1 MHYPWVSH
9 AAGGTPDAGAA
20 GVQPGSLTL
29 RWRIF
34 PISAGRGVSA
44 CQGLFRR
51 AANTAFAE
59 LRRHQGGEAADA
71 VFLDSG
77 SAFQGDTARSF
88 LAFSSSRA
96 AVRGAVDGTVHN
108 PVPVVE
114 DDASAAD
121 GPGFAAAYRVPGHA
135 TGAGATDGAA
145 GAEAGSVGAGDA
157 AFYDALREQL
167 RRIHVPEDFPV
178 QLTGGFALGWVG
190 AFGYELKN
198 LSPDVR
204 ASATRRGVRPDA
216 EHDADAERGAE
227 NSAEGGAEP
236 LRHHSHPDAA
246 LLFADRG
253 LVFSPHGGVVIALA
267 LEPTGTSGGPD
278 SAPGDEPLAS
288 PAPATSSAPDSSPA
302 PSPAEAWFRQL
313 EEGFGAG
320 LRNLFPAGAEDSN
333 APGTLPDIA
342 LDAAPIVADRASSEP
357 TEYRL
362 DHGHEQYLAN
372 VLACQEH
379 IAAGDSYE
387 LCLTTTAR
395 GPALGDPW
403 GAYQQLRDTSPVPY
417 GAYLQFP
424 GLGAAPA
431 TDPGTASPSAVA
443 VNPTSR
449 TAATQNGIPGLHV
462 LSASPERFLR
472 IRRAAVS
479 SPDAPASAETS
490 TTTATSATTATAPG
504 PLFVEAKPIKG
515 TRPRGT
521 GAEDERHRRELQN
534 SEKDRAE
541 NLMIV
546 DLLRNDLA
554 KICQPG
560 SVRVPELFA
569 VESYSHVHQLV
580 STITGEL
587 DAGAG
592 ADAVDCLAAC
602 FPGGSMT
609 GAPKVRSM
617 ELLEDLEGT
626 ARGLYSGAIGWLS
639 PTGEADLSIT
649 IRTLID
655 DGHESSFG
663 VGGAI
668 VADSDPEAEWQ
679 EILVKASAL
688 LEALDA
694 RIAGSA

>member
-9 AAGGTPDAGAA
+9 AAGTTPDAGAA

-44 CQGLFRR
+44 CQGAFRR
-51 AANTAFAE
+51 AANTAFAA
-59 LRRHQGGEAADA
+59 LRHQGGEAADA

-88 LAFSSSRA
+88 LAFSSARA
-96 AVRGAVDGTVHN
+96 AVRGAVDGTVHR
-108 PVPVVE
+108 PVPEVG
-114 DDASAAD
+114 DDASAAA
-121 GPGFAAAYRVPGHA
+121 GPGFAVAYRLPGHA
-135 TGAGATDGAA
+135 TGADVGDAAAGVGAA
-145 GAEAGSVGAGDA
+145 GADAGNA
-157 AFYDALREQL
+157 AALYGALRGQL
-167 RRIHVPEDFPV
+167 RRIHVPEDFPA
-178 QLTGGFALGWVG
+178 QLTGGFGLGWVG

-198 LSPDVR
+198 LSPDVL
-204 ASATRRGVRPDA
+204 ASATRRGAMLGAKHAAVPAQGAVA
-216 EHDADAERGAE
+216 ELGAG
-227 NSAEGGAEP
+227 NGGAAP
-236 LRHHSHPDAA
+236 LRHRSHPDAA

-253 LVFSPHGGVVIALA
+253 LVFSPHDGAVIALA
-267 LEPTGTSGGPD
+267 LDPTGASGEAALSDGPATD
-278 SAPGDEPLAS
+278 SAPDA
-288 PAPATSSAPDSSPA
+288 
-302 PSPAEAWFRQL
+302 SPAEAWFRQL
-313 EEGFGAG
+313 EERFGIG
-320 LRNLFPAGAEDSN
+320 LRELFPADAGDSN
-333 APGTLPDIA
+333 APDNAPSTTA
-342 LDAAPIVADRASSEP
+342 DAAPIVTNRAASAP
-357 TEYRL
+357 TDYRL

-395 GPALGDPW
+395 GPALADPW

-431 TDPGTASPSAVA
+431 TDPGTASPSPVA
-443 VNPTSR
+443 VNPRTR
-449 TAATQNGIPGLHV
+449 TAATQAGAPGLHV

-479 SPDAPASAETS
+479 SPGTPASAATS
-490 TTTATSATTATAPG
+490 TSTPTNAPTGTTPA

-521 GAEDERHRRELQN
+521 GTEDERWRRELQN

-554 KICQPG
+554 KICRPG

-587 DAGAG
+587 DGGTG

-655 DGHESSFG
+655 DGRESSFG

-688 LEALDA
+688 LEALEA
-694 RIAGSA
+694 RITESA

>member
-9 AAGGTPDAGAA
+9 AAGSAPDAGAA
-20 GVQPGSLTL
+20 GVQSGSLTL

-59 LRRHQGGEAADA
+59 LRHQGGEAADA

-88 LAFSSSRA
+88 LAFSCSRA
-96 AVRGAVDGTVHN
+96 TVRGAVDGTVHS
-108 PVPVVE
+108 PVPEVG
-114 DDASAAD
+114 DDARVAD

-135 TGAGATDGAA
+135 TGADAADG
-145 GAEAGSVGAGDA
+145 A

-167 RRIHVPEDFPV
+167 RRIHVPEDFPA

-204 ASATRRGVRPDA
+204 ASATRRGADPAA
-216 EHDADAERGAE
+216 ERGADAERGAE
-227 NSAEGGAEP
+227 SSAEGGAEP
-236 LRHHSHPDAA
+236 LRHYSHPDAA

-253 LVFSPHGGVVIALA
+253 LVFSPHDGAVIALA
-267 LEPTGTSGGPD
+267 LEPTEASGGPD
-278 SAPGDEPLAS
+278 STPGDEPLTS
-288 PAPATSSAPDSSPA
+288 PAPAPSSAPNASPA
-302 PSPAEAWFRQL
+302 GAWFRQL
-313 EEGFGAG
+313 EERFGAG
-320 LRNLFPAGAEDSN
+320 LQELFPAEAEDSSAPGVAPGAAPDAARNVANGAAN
-333 APGTLPDIA
+333 AP
-342 LDAAPIVADRASSEP
+342 V
-357 TEYRL
+357 EYRL

-395 GPALGDPW
+395 GPALADPW
-403 GAYQQLRDTSPVPY
+403 GAYQQLRSTSPVPY

-424 GLGAAPA
+424 GLSAAPA
-431 TDPGTASPSAVA
+431 TDPGTTSPSPVA
-443 VNPTSR
+443 VSPTSHPA
-449 TAATQNGIPGLHV
+449 TTQNGTPGLHV

-490 TTTATSATTATAPG
+490 TSTATSSPTATGATPG

-554 KICQPG
+554 KICRPG

-655 DGHESSFG
+655 DGRESSFG

-668 VADSDPEAEWQ
+668 VADSDPGAEWQ

-694 RIAGSA
+694 RITGSA

>member
-1 MHYPWVSH
+1 
-9 AAGGTPDAGAA
+9 
-20 GVQPGSLTL
+20 
-29 RWRIF
+29 
-34 PISAGRGVSA
+34 
-44 CQGLFRR
+44 
-51 AANTAFAE
+51 
-59 LRRHQGGEAADA
+59 RHQGGEAADA

-96 AVRGAVDGTVHN
+96 AVRGAVDGTVHS
-108 PVPVVE
+108 PVPEVG

-121 GPGFAAAYRVPGHA
+121 GPGFAAAYRVSGRSA
-135 TGAGATDGAA
+135 CADAGDAAAGVGSAGAD
-145 GAEAGSVGAGDA
+145 AGDAA
-157 AFYDALREQL
+157 AFYDALRGQL
-167 RRIHVPEDFPV
+167 RRIRVPEDFPA
-178 QLTGGFALGWVG
+178 QLTGGFGLGWVG

-204 ASATRRGVRPDA
+204 ASATRRGAGLGA
-216 EHDADAERGAE
+216 EHAAVPAQGAVAELGAG
-227 NSAEGGAEP
+227 NGGAAP

-253 LVFSPHGGVVIALA
+253 LVFSPHDGAVIALA
-267 LEPTGTSGGPD
+267 LEPTGASGGPGG
-278 SAPGDEPLAS
+278 APGDEPLTS
-288 PAPATSSAPDSSPA
+288 PAPVTSPTPDA
-302 PSPAEAWFRQL
+302 SPAEAWFRQL
-313 EEGFGAG
+313 EERFGTGLRELFPTGAG
-320 LRNLFPAGAEDSN
+320 DSN
-333 APGTLPDIA
+333 APDNAPRTA
-342 LDAAPIVADRASSEP
+342 ADAAPSVTNRVASAP

-395 GPALGDPW
+395 GPALADPW
-403 GAYQQLRDTSPVPY
+403 GAYQQLRNTSPVPY

-424 GLGAAPA
+424 GLGARSAGA
-431 TDPGTASPSAVA
+431 DAGT
-443 VNPTSR
+443 
-449 TAATQNGIPGLHV
+449 QGLHV

-472 IRRAAVS
+472 IRRAPAA
-479 SPDAPASAETS
+479 SPDAATS
-490 TTTATSATTATAPG
+490 TPTSTAPG

-515 TRPRGT
+515 TRPRST
-521 GAEDERHRRELQN
+521 GAEDERWRRELQN

-554 KICQPG
+554 KICRPG

-587 DAGAG
+587 DGSAG

-617 ELLEDLEGT
+617 ELLEELEGT

-655 DGHESSFG
+655 DGRESSFG

-688 LEALDA
+688 LEALGA
-694 RIAGSA
+694 RITGSA

>member
-9 AAGGTPDAGAA
+9 AAGATPDA

-34 PISAGRGVSA
+34 PISAGRGVSS

-59 LRRHQGGEAADA
+59 LRRHQSGKAADA

-77 SAFQGDTARSF
+77 SEFQGDRARSF

-96 AVRGAVDGTVHN
+96 AADSPIHGAVHEAVPPANDGAN
-108 PVPVVE
+108 
-114 DDASAAD
+114 AAQ
-121 GPGFAAAYRVPGHA
+121 GPGFAVAYRVPGH
-135 TGAGATDGAA
+135 GASAEAADDAA
-145 GAEAGSVGAGDA
+145 GEDGDA

-167 RRIHVPEDFPV
+167 QRIHVPEDFPA

-204 ASATRRGVRPDA
+204 ASATRRDIG
-216 EHDADAERGAE
+216 RGTD
-227 NSAEGGAEP
+227 P
-236 LRHHSHPDAA
+236 LRHHSHPHAA

-253 LVFSPHGGVVIALA
+253 LVFSPHDGAVIALA
-267 LEPTGTSGGPD
+267 VDPTGALPEVTLSDGPITD
-278 SAPGDEPLAS
+278 SAPDAS
-288 PAPATSSAPDSSPA
+288 PAES
-302 PSPAEAWFRQL
+302 WFRQL
-313 EEGFGAG
+313 EERFGAG
-320 LRNLFPAGAEDSN
+320 LRELFPAGSEASIAQN
-333 APGTLPDIA
+333 TAP
-342 LDAAPIVADRASSEP
+342 DAAPIVEDRAATEA
-357 TEYRL
+357 TEYQL

-395 GPALGDPW
+395 GPALADPW
-403 GAYQQLRDTSPVPY
+403 GAYQRLRDTSPVPY

-424 GLGAAPA
+424 GLGMHSAGA
-431 TDPGTASPSAVA
+431 GTG
-443 VNPTSR
+443 T
-449 TAATQNGIPGLHV
+449 PGLHV

-472 IRRAAVS
+472 IRRAT
-479 SPDAPASAETS
+479 D
-490 TTTATSATTATAPG
+490 APG

-521 GAEDERHRRELQN
+521 GTEDERWRRELQS

-554 KICQPG
+554 KICRPG
-560 SVRVPELFA
+560 SVRVPALFA

-587 DAGAG
+587 DGGAG
-592 ADAVDCLAAC
+592 ADAMDCLAAC

-617 ELLEDLEGT
+617 ELLEELEGA

-649 IRTLID
+649 IRTLIYN
-655 DGHESSFG
+655 GRESSFG

-694 RIAGSA
+694 RIVDSA

>member
-9 AAGGTPDAGAA
+9 AAGSTPDAGAA

-44 CQGLFRR
+44 CQGAFRR

-59 LRRHQGGEAADA
+59 LRHQGGEAADA
-71 VFLDSG
+71 VFLDPG

-88 LAFSSSRA
+88 LAFSSARA
-96 AVRGAVDGTVHN
+96 AVRGAVDGTVHS
-108 PVPVVE
+108 PVPGVG

-121 GPGFAAAYRVPGHA
+121 GPGFAVAYRVPGCSA
-135 TGAGATDGAA
+135 CADAGDAAAGVGSAGAD
-145 GAEAGSVGAGDA
+145 AGDAA
-157 AFYDALREQL
+157 AFYDALRGQL
-167 RRIHVPEDFPV
+167 RRIHVPEDFPS

-198 LSPDVR
+198 LSPDVL
-204 ASATRRGVRPDA
+204 ASATRRGAGLGA
-216 EHDADAERGAE
+216 EHAAVPAQGAVAELGAG
-227 NSAEGGAEP
+227 NGGAAP

-253 LVFSPHGGVVIALA
+253 LVFSPHDGAVIALA
-267 LEPTGTSGGPD
+267 LDPTGASGGPGG
-278 SAPGDEPLAS
+278 APGDEPLTS
-288 PAPATSSAPDSSPA
+288 PAPVTSPTPDA
-302 PSPAEAWFRQL
+302 SPAEAWFRQL
-313 EEGFGAG
+313 EERFGTGLRELFPTGAG
-320 LRNLFPAGAEDSN
+320 DSN
-333 APGTLPDIA
+333 APDNAPRTTA
-342 LDAAPIVADRASSEP
+342 HAAPSVTNRVASAP

-403 GAYQQLRDTSPVPY
+403 GAYQQLRNTSPVPY

-424 GLGAAPA
+424 GLGAAPE
-431 TDPGTASPSAVA
+431 TDPGTASPSPVA
-443 VNPTSR
+443 VNPASR
-449 TAATQNGIPGLHV
+449 TAATQAGTPGLHV

-472 IRRAAVS
+472 IRRTPAA
-479 SPDAPASAETS
+479 SPDAATS
-490 TTTATSATTATAPG
+490 TPTGTAPD

-515 TRPRGT
+515 TRPRST
-521 GAEDERHRRELQN
+521 GAEDERWRRELQN

-554 KICQPG
+554 KICRPG

-587 DAGAG
+587 DGGAG

-617 ELLEDLEGT
+617 ELLEELEGT

-655 DGHESSFG
+655 DGRESSFG

-688 LEALDA
+688 LEALGA
-694 RIAGSA
+694 RIPGSA

>member
-9 AAGGTPDAGAA
+9 AAGSTPDAGAA

-44 CQGLFRR
+44 CQGVFRR
-51 AANTAFAE
+51 AANTAFAV
-59 LRRHQGGEAADA
+59 LRHQGGEAADA

-88 LAFSSSRA
+88 LAFSSARA
-96 AVRGAVDGTVHN
+96 AVRGAVDGTVHS
-108 PVPVVE
+108 PVPEVG

-121 GPGFAAAYRVPGHA
+121 GPGFAVGYRVPGRSA
-135 TGAGATDGAA
+135 CADAGDAAAGVGSAGAD
-145 GAEAGSVGAGDA
+145 AGDAA
-157 AFYDALREQL
+157 AFYDALRGQL
-167 RRIHVPEDFPV
+167 RRIHVPEDFPS

-198 LSPDVR
+198 LSPDVL
-204 ASATRRGVRPDA
+204 ASATRRGARLGAKHAAVPAQGAVA
-216 EHDADAERGAE
+216 ELGAG
-227 NSAEGGAEP
+227 NGGAAP
-236 LRHHSHPDAA
+236 LRHRSHPDAA

-253 LVFSPHGGVVIALA
+253 LVFSPHDGAVIALA
-267 LEPTGTSGGPD
+267 LEPTGASGGPGG
-278 SAPGDEPLAS
+278 APGDEPLAS
-288 PAPATSSAPDSSPA
+288 PAPVTSPTPDA
-302 PSPAEAWFRQL
+302 SPAEAWFRQL
-313 EEGFGAG
+313 EERFGTGLRELFPTGAG
-320 LRNLFPAGAEDSN
+320 DSN
-333 APGTLPDIA
+333 APDNAPRTTA
-342 LDAAPIVADRASSEP
+342 HAAPIVTNRAASAP

-395 GPALGDPW
+395 GPALADPW
-403 GAYQQLRDTSPVPY
+403 GAYQQLRSTSPVPY

-431 TDPGTASPSAVA
+431 TDPGAASPSAVA

-472 IRRAAVS
+472 IRRAPAA
-479 SPDAPASAETS
+479 SPDAV
-490 TTTATSATTATAPG
+490 TTAPTGTTPG

-655 DGHESSFG
+655 DGRESSFG

-668 VADSDPEAEWQ
+668 VADSDPEAEWE

>member
-9 AAGGTPDAGAA
+9 AAGTTPDAGAA

-44 CQGLFRR
+44 CQGVFRR
-51 AANTAFAE
+51 AANTAFAV
-59 LRRHQGGEAADA
+59 LRHQGGEAADA

-88 LAFSSSRA
+88 LAFSSARA
-96 AVRGAVDGTVHN
+96 AVRGAADGTVHS
-108 PVPVVE
+108 PVPGVG

-121 GPGFAAAYRVPGHA
+121 GPGFAAAYRVSGRSTCA
-135 TGAGATDGAA
+135 DAGDAAAGVGSAGADA
-145 GAEAGSVGAGDA
+145 GNAA

-167 RRIHVPEDFPV
+167 RRIHVPEDFPS

-198 LSPDVR
+198 LSPDVL
-204 ASATRRGVRPDA
+204 ASATRRGARLGAKHAAVPAQGAVA
-216 EHDADAERGAE
+216 ELGAG
-227 NSAEGGAEP
+227 NGGAAP

-253 LVFSPHGGVVIALA
+253 LVFSPHDGAVIALA
-267 LEPTGTSGGPD
+267 LEPTGASGGPGG
-278 SAPGDEPLAS
+278 APGDEPLTS
-288 PAPATSSAPDSSPA
+288 PAPVTSPTPDA
-302 PSPAEAWFRQL
+302 SPAEAWFRQL
-313 EEGFGAG
+313 EERFGTGLRELFPTGAG
-320 LRNLFPAGAEDSN
+320 DSN
-333 APGTLPDIA
+333 APDNAPRTTA
-342 LDAAPIVADRASSEP
+342 HAAPSVTNRVASAP

-403 GAYQQLRDTSPVPY
+403 GAYQQLRNTSPVPY

-431 TDPGTASPSAVA
+431 TDPGTASPSPVA
-443 VNPTSR
+443 VNPASR
-449 TAATQNGIPGLHV
+449 TAATQAGTPGLHV

-472 IRRAAVS
+472 IRRAADV
-479 SPDAPASAETS
+479 A
-490 TTTATSATTATAPG
+490 G
-504 PLFVEAKPIKG
+504 RLFVEAKPIKG

-554 KICQPG
+554 KICRPG

-587 DAGAG
+587 DGGAG

-617 ELLEDLEGT
+617 ELLEELEGA

-655 DGHESSFG
+655 DGRESSFG

-688 LEALDA
+688 LEALGA
-694 RIAGSA
+694 RIVGSA

>member
-9 AAGGTPDAGAA
+9 AAGTTPDAGAA

-44 CQGLFRR
+44 CQGVFRR
-51 AANTAFAE
+51 AANTAFAV
-59 LRRHQGGEAADA
+59 LRHQGGEAADA

-88 LAFSSSRA
+88 LAFSSARA
-96 AVRGAVDGTVHN
+96 AVRGAVDGTVHS
-108 PVPVVE
+108 PVPEVG

-121 GPGFAAAYRVPGHA
+121 GPGFAVGYRVPGRSA
-135 TGAGATDGAA
+135 CADAGDAAAGVGAA
-145 GAEAGSVGAGDA
+145 GADAGDAA
-157 AFYDALREQL
+157 AFYDALRGQL
-167 RRIHVPEDFPV
+167 RRIHVPEDFPA

-198 LSPDVR
+198 LSPDVL
-204 ASATRRGVRPDA
+204 ASATRRGAGLGADHAAVPAQGRAA
-216 EHDADAERGAE
+216 EL
-227 NSAEGGAEP
+227 SAGDPAAP

-253 LVFSPHGGVVIALA
+253 LVFSPHDGAVIALA
-267 LEPTGTSGGPD
+267 LDPTGASGEAALSDGPVTD
-278 SAPGDEPLAS
+278 SAPDA
-288 PAPATSSAPDSSPA
+288 
-302 PSPAEAWFRQL
+302 SPAEAWFRQL
-313 EEGFGAG
+313 EERFGIG
-320 LRNLFPAGAEDSN
+320 LRELFPADAE
-333 APGTLPDIA
+333 A
-342 LDAAPIVADRASSEP
+342 LTTPDAAPIVADREASEAA
-357 TEYRL
+357 EYRL

-372 VLACQEH
+372 VLACQKH

-395 GPALGDPW
+395 GPALTDPW
-403 GAYQQLRDTSPVPY
+403 GAYQQLRNTSPVPY

-431 TDPGTASPSAVA
+431 TDPGTASPSPVA
-443 VNPTSR
+443 VNPRSR
-449 TAATQNGIPGLHV
+449 TAATQAGAPGLHV

-479 SPDAPASAETS
+479 SPGTPASAATS
-490 TTTATSATTATAPG
+490 TSTPTSAPTGSAPG

-521 GAEDERHRRELQN
+521 GTEDERWRRELQN

-554 KICQPG
+554 KICRPG

-587 DAGAG
+587 DGSAG

-617 ELLEDLEGT
+617 ELLEELEGT

-655 DGHESSFG
+655 DGRESSFG

-688 LEALDA
+688 LEALGA
-694 RIAGSA
+694 RITGSA

>member
-9 AAGGTPDAGAA
+9 AAGSTPDAGAA

-59 LRRHQGGEAADA
+59 LRHHQGGEAADA

-88 LAFSSSRA
+88 LAFSSSHA
-96 AVRGAVDGTVHN
+96 AVRGAVDGTVHSA
-108 PVPVVE
+108 VPEVG
-114 DDASAAD
+114 DDASVAD
-121 GPGFAAAYRVPGHA
+121 SPGFAAAYRLPGHA
-135 TGAGATDGAA
+135 TGADAADVDA
-145 GAEAGSVGAGDA
+145 GAEADDAA
-157 AFYDALREQL
+157 AFYDALRQQL
-167 RRIHVPEDFPV
+167 WRIHVPEDVPA

-204 ASATRRGVRPDA
+204 ASATRRGADPAA
-216 EHDADAERGAE
+216 ERGADAERGAE
-227 NSAEGGAEP
+227 SSAEGGAEP

-253 LVFSPHGGVVIALA
+253 LVFSPHNGAVIALA
-267 LEPTGTSGGPD
+267 LEPTGASGGPD
-278 SAPGDEPLAS
+278 STPGDEPLAS
-288 PAPATSSAPDSSPA
+288 PAPAPSSAPNASTA
-302 PSPAEAWFRQL
+302 PSPAGAWFRQL
-313 EEGFGAG
+313 EERFGTG
-320 LRNLFPAGAEDSN
+320 LQELFAASAEDPN
-333 APGTLPDIA
+333 APG
-342 LDAAPIVADRASSEP
+342 AAPDVPARTANALV
-357 TEYRL
+357 EYRL

-395 GPALGDPW
+395 GPALADPW
-403 GAYQQLRDTSPVPY
+403 VAYQQLRSTSPVPY

-424 GLGAAPA
+424 GLSAAPA
-431 TDPGTASPSAVA
+431 ADPGTTSPSPVA
-443 VNPTSR
+443 VTPASR
-449 TAATQNGIPGLHV
+449 TATTQTGTPGLHV

-472 IRRAAVS
+472 IRRTAVS
-479 SPDAPASAETS
+479 SPDAPASAEPSTS
-490 TTTATSATTATAPG
+490 TPTSVATGATPG

-554 KICQPG
+554 KICRPG

-655 DGHESSFG
+655 DGRESSFG

>member
-9 AAGGTPDAGAA
+9 AAGTTPDAGAA

-44 CQGLFRR
+44 CQGAFRR
-51 AANTAFAE
+51 AANTAFAA
-59 LRRHQGGEAADA
+59 LRHQGGEAADA

-88 LAFSSSRA
+88 LAFSSARA
-96 AVRGAVDGTVHN
+96 AVRGAVDGTVHS
-108 PVPVVE
+108 PVPEVG
-114 DDASAAD
+114 DDASAAA
-121 GPGFAAAYRVPGHA
+121 GPGFAVAYRLPGHA
-135 TGAGATDGAA
+135 TGADVGDAAAGVGAA
-145 GAEAGSVGAGDA
+145 GADAGNVGAGDGA

-167 RRIHVPEDFPV
+167 RRIHVPEDFPA

-198 LSPDVR
+198 LSPDVL
-204 ASATRRGVRPDA
+204 ASATRRGPGLG
-216 EHDADAERGAE
+216 ADHAAVP
-227 NSAEGGAEP
+227 AQGGAAELSAGDPAAP

-253 LVFSPHGGVVIALA
+253 LVFSPHDGAVIALA
-267 LEPTGTSGGPD
+267 VDPTGASPEVGLSDGQIAD
-278 SAPGDEPLAS
+278 SAPG
-288 PAPATSSAPDSSPA
+288 T
-302 PSPAEAWFRQL
+302 SPAEAWFRQL
-313 EEGFGAG
+313 EDRFGTG
-320 LRNLFPAGAEDSN
+320 LRELFPADAE
-333 APGTLPDIA
+333 A
-342 LDAAPIVADRASSEP
+342 LTTPDAAPIVADREANEAA
-357 TEYRL
+357 EYRL

-395 GPALGDPW
+395 GPALADPW
-403 GAYQQLRDTSPVPY
+403 GAYQQLRNTSPVPY

-431 TDPGTASPSAVA
+431 TDPGTASPSPVA
-443 VNPTSR
+443 VNPRSR
-449 TAATQNGIPGLHV
+449 TAATQAGAPGLHV

-479 SPDAPASAETS
+479 SPGTPASAATS
-490 TTTATSATTATAPG
+490 TSTPTNAPTGTTPA

-521 GAEDERHRRELQN
+521 GTEDERWRRELQN

-554 KICQPG
+554 KICRPG

-587 DAGAG
+587 DGGAG

-655 DGHESSFG
+655 DGRESSFG

-688 LEALDA
+688 LEALGA
-694 RIAGSA
+694 RITGSA

>member
-1 MHYPWVSH
+1 MHYPLVSH
-9 AAGGTPDAGAA
+9 AAGSAPDAGAA

-59 LRRHQGGEAADA
+59 LRHQGGEAADA

-96 AVRGAVDGTVHN
+96 TVRGAVDGTVHS
-108 PVPVVE
+108 PVPEVG
-114 DDASAAD
+114 DDASVAD
-121 GPGFAAAYRVPGHA
+121 GPGFAAAYRLPGHA
-135 TGAGATDGAA
+135 TGADAADG
-145 GAEAGSVGAGDA
+145 A
-157 AFYDALREQL
+157 AFYDALRQQL
-167 RRIHVPEDFPV
+167 RRIHVPEDFPA

-204 ASATRRGVRPDA
+204 ASATRRGADPAA
-216 EHDADAERGAE
+216 ERGADAERGAE
-227 NSAEGGAEP
+227 SSAEGGAEP

-253 LVFSPHGGVVIALA
+253 LVFSPHDGAVIALA
-267 LEPTGTSGGPD
+267 LEPTGASGGPD
-278 SAPGDEPLAS
+278 STPGDEPLAS
-288 PAPATSSAPDSSPA
+288 PAPTPSSAPNASTA
-302 PSPAEAWFRQL
+302 PSPAGAWFRQL
-313 EEGFGAG
+313 EERFGTG
-320 LRNLFPAGAEDSN
+320 LQELFAASAEAPS
-333 APGTLPDIA
+333 APGGAP
-342 LDAAPIVADRASSEP
+342 DAAPDVP
-357 TEYRL
+357 TRTANALVEYRL

-395 GPALGDPW
+395 GPALADPW
-403 GAYQQLRDTSPVPY
+403 VAYQQLRSTSPVPY

-424 GLGAAPA
+424 GLSAAPA
-431 TDPGTASPSAVA
+431 ADPGTASRSPVA
-443 VNPTSR
+443 VNPMSR
-449 TAATQNGIPGLHV
+449 TVATQAGAPGLHV

-472 IRRAAVS
+472 IRRAPAA
-479 SPDAPASAETS
+479 SPDAV
-490 TTTATSATTATAPG
+490 TTAPTGTTPG

-521 GAEDERHRRELQN
+521 GAEDERWRRELQS

-554 KICQPG
+554 KICRPG
-560 SVRVPELFA
+560 SVRVPALFA

-587 DAGAG
+587 DGGAG
-592 ADAVDCLAAC
+592 ADAMDCLAAC

-617 ELLEDLEGT
+617 ELLEELEGA

-655 DGHESSFG
+655 NGRESSFG

-694 RIAGSA
+694 RIVDSA

>member
-9 AAGGTPDAGAA
+9 AAGTTPDAGAA

-44 CQGLFRR
+44 CQGAFRR
-51 AANTAFAE
+51 AANTAFAA
-59 LRRHQGGEAADA
+59 LRHQGGEAADA

-88 LAFSSSRA
+88 LAFSSARA
-96 AVRGAVDGTVHN
+96 AVRGAVDGTVHS
-108 PVPVVE
+108 PVPEVG
-114 DDASAAD
+114 DDASAAA
-121 GPGFAAAYRVPGHA
+121 GPGFAVAYRLPGHA
-135 TGAGATDGAA
+135 TGADVGDAAAGVGAA
-145 GAEAGSVGAGDA
+145 GADAGNVGAGDGA

-167 RRIHVPEDFPV
+167 RRIHVPEDFPA

-198 LSPDVR
+198 LSPDVL
-204 ASATRRGVRPDA
+204 ASATRRGPGLG
-216 EHDADAERGAE
+216 ADHAAVP
-227 NSAEGGAEP
+227 AQGGAAELSAGDPAAP

-253 LVFSPHGGVVIALA
+253 LVFSPHDGAVIALA
-267 LEPTGTSGGPD
+267 VDPTGASPEVGLSDGQIAD
-278 SAPGDEPLAS
+278 SAPG
-288 PAPATSSAPDSSPA
+288 T
-302 PSPAEAWFRQL
+302 SPAEAWFRQL
-313 EEGFGAG
+313 EDRFGTG
-320 LRNLFPAGAEDSN
+320 LRELFPADAE
-333 APGTLPDIA
+333 A
-342 LDAAPIVADRASSEP
+342 LTTPDAAPIVADREASEAA
-357 TEYRL
+357 EYRL

-395 GPALGDPW
+395 GPALTDPW
-403 GAYQQLRDTSPVPY
+403 GAYQQLRNTSPVPY

-431 TDPGTASPSAVA
+431 TDPGTASPSPVA
-443 VNPTSR
+443 VNPRSR
-449 TAATQNGIPGLHV
+449 TAATQAGAPGLHV

-479 SPDAPASAETS
+479 SPGTPASAATS
-490 TTTATSATTATAPG
+490 TSTPTNAPTGTTPA

-521 GAEDERHRRELQN
+521 GTEDERWRRELQN

-554 KICQPG
+554 KICRPG

-587 DAGAG
+587 DGGTG

-655 DGHESSFG
+655 DGRESSFG

-688 LEALDA
+688 LEALGA
-694 RIAGSA
+694 RITGSA

>member
-9 AAGGTPDAGAA
+9 AAGSTPDAGAA

-44 CQGLFRR
+44 CQGVFRR
-51 AANTAFAE
+51 AANTAFAV
-59 LRRHQGGEAADA
+59 LRHQGGEAADA

-96 AVRGAVDGTVHN
+96 AVRGAVEGTVHS
-108 PVPVVE
+108 PVPEVG

-121 GPGFAAAYRVPGHA
+121 GPGFAVAYRVPGRS
-135 TGAGATDGAA
+135 TC
-145 GAEAGSVGAGDA
+145 AEAGDA
-157 AFYDALREQL
+157 AAGVGSAGADTGNAAALYGALRGQL
-167 RRIHVPEDFPV
+167 RRIHVPEDFPA
-178 QLTGGFALGWVG
+178 QLTGGFGLGWVG

-204 ASATRRGVRPDA
+204 ASATRRGAMLGAKHAAVPAQGAVA
-216 EHDADAERGAE
+216 ELGAG
-227 NSAEGGAEP
+227 NGGAAP
-236 LRHHSHPDAA
+236 LRHRSHPDAA

-253 LVFSPHGGVVIALA
+253 LVFSPHDGAVIALA
-267 LEPTGTSGGPD
+267 LDPAGASTGVGLSDGLVAD
-278 SAPGDEPLAS
+278 SAPSTNTEL
-288 PAPATSSAPDSSPA
+288 
-302 PSPAEAWFRQL
+302 SPAEAWFQQL
-313 EEGFGAG
+313 EERFGTG
-320 LRNLFPAGAEDSN
+320 LRELFPADGEALN
-333 APGTLPDIA
+333 AQGTA
-342 LDAAPIVADRASSEP
+342 ADAAPSVAGRAATEP

-395 GPALGDPW
+395 GPALADPW
-403 GAYQQLRDTSPVPY
+403 GAYQQLRSTSPVPY

-424 GLGAAPA
+424 GLSAAPA
-431 TDPGTASPSAVA
+431 TDPGTASPSPVA

-449 TAATQNGIPGLHV
+449 TTATQNGIPGLHV

-479 SPDAPASAETS
+479 SPDAAASAEASTS
-490 TTTATSATTATAPG
+490 TATSSPTATAPG

-534 SEKDRAE
+534 SDKDRAE

-554 KICQPG
+554 KICRPG

-655 DGHESSFG
+655 DGHESRFG

-694 RIAGSA
+694 RIADSA

>member
-1 MHYPWVSH
+1 MHYPSVSH
-9 AAGGTPDAGAA
+9 AAGSTPDAGAA

-44 CQGLFRR
+44 YQGVFRR
-51 AANTAFAE
+51 AANTAFAA
-59 LRRHQGGEAADA
+59 LRHHQGGEAADA

-88 LAFSSSRA
+88 LAFSSARA
-96 AVRGAVDGTVHN
+96 TAGGAGGSSVSD
-108 PVPVVE
+108 P
-114 DDASAAD
+114 DDATSAAAA
-121 GPGFAAAYRVPGHA
+121 PGFAAAYRVPRFPA
-135 TGAGATDGAA
+135 SAD
-145 GAEAGSVGAGDA
+145 AGDTTAGVEAEDEA

-167 RRIHVPEDFPV
+167 RRIHVPEDFPA

-204 ASATRRGVRPDA
+204 ASATRRGAGLGV
-216 EHDADAERGAE
+216 EHAAVPAQ
-227 NSAEGGAEP
+227 GGAAELGAGDGAAP

-253 LVFSPHGGVVIALA
+253 LVFSPHDGAVIALA
-267 LEPTGTSGGPD
+267 LDPTGASTEATLSDGSATD
-278 SAPGDEPLAS
+278 SAPD
-288 PAPATSSAPDSSPA
+288 T
-302 PSPAEAWFRQL
+302 SPAEAWFRQL
-313 EEGFGAG
+313 EERFGTG
-320 LRNLFPAGAEDSN
+320 LRELFSTGVEASN
-333 APGTLPDIA
+333 APGTAPG
-342 LDAAPIVADRASSEP
+342 AAPIVADRAATQSSN
-357 TEYRL
+357 YRL

-395 GPALGDPW
+395 GPTLADPW
-403 GAYQQLRDTSPVPY
+403 GAYQQLRNTSPVPY

-424 GLGAAPA
+424 GLDAARA
-431 TDPGTASPSAVA
+431 TDPATASPSPVA
-443 VNPTSR
+443 VNPRSR
-449 TAATQNGIPGLHV
+449 TAATQAGTPGLHV

-472 IRRAAVS
+472 IRRAAAA
-479 SPDAPASAETS
+479 SPDA
-490 TTTATSATTATAPG
+490 ATSAPTGTTPG

-521 GAEDERHRRELQN
+521 GAEDERWHRELQD

-554 KICQPG
+554 KICRPG

-580 STITGEL
+580 STIAGEL
-587 DAGAG
+587 DGSAG

-617 ELLEDLEGT
+617 ELLEELEGT

-655 DGHESSFG
+655 DGRESSFG

-694 RIAGSA
+694 RITA

>member
-9 AAGGTPDAGAA
+9 AAGTTPDAGAA

-44 CQGLFRR
+44 CQGAFRR
-51 AANTAFAE
+51 AANTAFAA
-59 LRRHQGGEAADA
+59 LRHQGGEAADA

-88 LAFSSSRA
+88 LAFSSARA
-96 AVRGAVDGTVHN
+96 AVRGAVDGTVHS
-108 PVPVVE
+108 PVPEVG
-114 DDASAAD
+114 DDASAAA
-121 GPGFAAAYRVPGHA
+121 GPGFAVAYRLPGHA
-135 TGAGATDGAA
+135 TGADVGDAAAGVGAA
-145 GAEAGSVGAGDA
+145 GADAGDAA
-157 AFYDALREQL
+157 AFYDALRGQL
-167 RRIHVPEDFPV
+167 RRIHVPEDFPA

-198 LSPDVR
+198 LSPDVL
-204 ASATRRGVRPDA
+204 ASATRRGA
-216 EHDADAERGAE
+216 GLGAKHAAVPAQGAVAV
-227 NSAEGGAEP
+227 NGAGNGGAAP
-236 LRHHSHPDAA
+236 LRHRSHPDAA

-253 LVFSPHGGVVIALA
+253 LVFSPHDGAVIALA
-267 LEPTGTSGGPD
+267 LDPTGASGEAALSDGPVTD
-278 SAPGDEPLAS
+278 SAPDA
-288 PAPATSSAPDSSPA
+288 
-302 PSPAEAWFRQL
+302 SPAEAWFRQL
-313 EEGFGAG
+313 EERFGIG
-320 LRNLFPAGAEDSN
+320 LRELFPADAGDSN
-333 APGTLPDIA
+333 APDNAPSTTA
-342 LDAAPIVADRASSEP
+342 DAAPIVTNRAASAP
-357 TEYRL
+357 AEYRL

-395 GPALGDPW
+395 GPALADPW
-403 GAYQQLRDTSPVPY
+403 GAYQQLRNTSPVPY

-431 TDPGTASPSAVA
+431 TDPGTASPSPVA
-443 VNPTSR
+443 VNPRSR
-449 TAATQNGIPGLHV
+449 TVATQAGAPGLHV

-479 SPDAPASAETS
+479 SPGTPASAATS
-490 TTTATSATTATAPG
+490 TSTPTNAPTGSAPG

-521 GAEDERHRRELQN
+521 GTEDERWRRELQN

-554 KICQPG
+554 KICRPG

-587 DAGAG
+587 DGGTG

-655 DGHESSFG
+655 DGRESSFG

-688 LEALDA
+688 LEALET
-694 RIAGSA
+694 RITESA

>member
-1 MHYPWVSH
+1 MRYPWVSH
-9 AAGGTPDAGAA
+9 AAGSTPDAGAA

-51 AANTAFAE
+51 AANTAFAA
-59 LRRHQGGEAADA
+59 LRHQGGEAADA

-77 SAFQGDTARSF
+77 SAFQGDRARSF
-88 LAFSSSRA
+88 LAFSSARA
-96 AVRGAVDGTVHN
+96 AADIPTHGAVHEA
-108 PVPVVE
+108 VPTAN
-114 DDASAAD
+114 DDANAAQ
-121 GPGFAAAYRVPGHA
+121 GPGFAASYRVPTH
-135 TGAGATDGAA
+135 GASAEAADAAA
-145 GAEAGSVGAGDA
+145 GVEAGDA

-167 RRIHVPEDFPV
+167 QRIHVPEDFPA

-204 ASATRRGVRPDA
+204 ASATRRDTG
-216 EHDADAERGAE
+216 RG
-227 NSAEGGAEP
+227 SGP

-246 LLFADRG
+246 LLFADRR
-253 LVFSPHGGVVIALA
+253 LVFSPHDGAVIALA
-267 LEPTGTSGGPD
+267 VDPTGASPEVRLSDGQIAD
-278 SAPGDEPLAS
+278 SAPG
-288 PAPATSSAPDSSPA
+288 T
-302 PSPAEAWFRQL
+302 SPAEAWFRQL
-313 EEGFGAG
+313 EECFGTG
-320 LRNLFPAGAEDSN
+320 LRELFPAGAEDSHT
-333 APGTLPDIA
+333 P
-342 LDAAPIVADRASSEP
+342 DAAPILADRVSTEAA
-357 TEYRL
+357 EYRL
-362 DHGHEQYLAN
+362 NHGHEQYLAN

-379 IAAGDSYE
+379 IAAGYSYE

-395 GPALGDPW
+395 GPALADPW

-424 GLGAAPA
+424 GLGAHSAGA
-431 TDPGTASPSAVA
+431 DIGT
-443 VNPTSR
+443 
-449 TAATQNGIPGLHV
+449 PGLHV

-472 IRRAAVS
+472 IRRAA
-479 SPDAPASAETS
+479 D
-490 TTTATSATTATAPG
+490 APG

-515 TRPRGT
+515 TRPRGP
-521 GAEDERHRRELQN
+521 GAEDERWRRELQN

-554 KICQPG
+554 KICRPG

-587 DAGAG
+587 DGGAG

-655 DGHESSFG
+655 DGRESSFG

>member
-9 AAGGTPDAGAA
+9 AAGTTPDAGAA

-44 CQGLFRR
+44 CQGAFRR
-51 AANTAFAE
+51 AANTAFAA
-59 LRRHQGGEAADA
+59 LRHQGGEAADA

-88 LAFSSSRA
+88 LAFSSARA
-96 AVRGAVDGTVHN
+96 AVRGAVDGTVHS
-108 PVPVVE
+108 PVPEVG
-114 DDASAAD
+114 DDASAAA
-121 GPGFAAAYRVPGHA
+121 GPGFAVAYRLPGHA
-135 TGAGATDGAA
+135 TGADVGDAAAGVGAA
-145 GAEAGSVGAGDA
+145 GADAGNVGAGDGA

-167 RRIHVPEDFPV
+167 RRIHVPEDFPA

-198 LSPDVR
+198 LSPDVL
-204 ASATRRGVRPDA
+204 ASATRRGA
-216 EHDADAERGAE
+216 GLGADHAAVP
-227 NSAEGGAEP
+227 AQGGAAELSAGGPAAP

-253 LVFSPHGGVVIALA
+253 LVFSPHDGAVIALA
-267 LEPTGTSGGPD
+267 VDPTGASPEVGLSDGQIAD
-278 SAPGDEPLAS
+278 SAPG
-288 PAPATSSAPDSSPA
+288 T
-302 PSPAEAWFRQL
+302 SPAEAWFRQL
-313 EEGFGAG
+313 EDRFGTG
-320 LRNLFPAGAEDSN
+320 LRELFPADAE
-333 APGTLPDIA
+333 A
-342 LDAAPIVADRASSEP
+342 LTTPDAAPIVADRAASAP
-357 TEYRL
+357 TDYRL
-362 DHGHEQYLAN
+362 DHGHEQYLTN
-372 VLACQEH
+372 VLACQKH

-395 GPALGDPW
+395 GPALTDPW
-403 GAYQQLRDTSPVPY
+403 GAYQQLRNTSPVPY

-431 TDPGTASPSAVA
+431 TDPGTASPSPVA
-443 VNPTSR
+443 VNPRSR
-449 TAATQNGIPGLHV
+449 TAATQAGAPGLHV

-479 SPDAPASAETS
+479 SPGTPASAATS
-490 TTTATSATTATAPG
+490 TSTPTSAPTGSAPG

-521 GAEDERHRRELQN
+521 GTEDERWRRELQN

-554 KICQPG
+554 KICRPG

-587 DAGAG
+587 DGSAG

-617 ELLEDLEGT
+617 ELLEELEGT

-655 DGHESSFG
+655 DGRESSFG

-688 LEALDA
+688 LEALGA
-694 RIAGSA
+694 RITGSA

>member
-1 MHYPWVSH
+1 M
-9 AAGGTPDAGAA
+9 AG
-20 GVQPGSLTL
+20 
-29 RWRIF
+29 
-34 PISAGRGVSA
+34 
-44 CQGLFRR
+44 
-51 AANTAFAE
+51 
-59 LRRHQGGEAADA
+59 
-71 VFLDSG
+71 
-77 SAFQGDTARSF
+77 
-88 LAFSSSRA
+88 
-96 AVRGAVDGTVHN
+96 
-108 PVPVVE
+108 
-114 DDASAAD
+114 
-121 GPGFAAAYRVPGHA
+121 GPGFAAAYRLPGHA
-135 TGAGATDGAA
+135 TGADASDTAAGAQAGDGAA
-145 GAEAGSVGAGDA
+145 
-157 AFYDALREQL
+157 FYGALREQL
-167 RRIHVPEDFPV
+167 RRIHVPEDFPA

-204 ASATRRGVRPDA
+204 ASATRRGPGLGA
-216 EHDADAERGAE
+216 EH
-227 NSAEGGAEP
+227 GGAAP

-253 LVFSPHGGVVIALA
+253 LVFSPHDGAVIALA
-267 LEPTGTSGGPD
+267 LDPTGASTEATLSDGPVTG
-278 SAPGDEPLAS
+278 SAPS
-288 PAPATSSAPDSSPA
+288 TNTQ

-313 EEGFGAG
+313 EERFGTG
-320 LRNLFPAGAEDSN
+320 LRELFPTGAEDSN
-333 APGTLPDIA
+333 APGPA
-342 LDAAPIVADRASSEP
+342 AAAAPPVAGRAA
-357 TEYRL
+357 TEATDYRL
-362 DHGHEQYLAN
+362 DHGHEQYLAH

-395 GPALGDPW
+395 GPALADPW

-431 TDPGTASPSAVA
+431 ADPGTASPSPVA
-443 VNPTSR
+443 VNPRSR
-449 TAATQNGIPGLHV
+449 TAATQAGAPGLHV

-472 IRRAAVS
+472 IRRAPAA
-479 SPDAPASAETS
+479 SPEA
-490 TTTATSATTATAPG
+490 ATSAPTGATCA

-515 TRPRGT
+515 TRPRGA
-521 GAEDERHRRELQN
+521 GAEDERWRRELQN

-554 KICQPG
+554 KICRPG

-617 ELLEDLEGT
+617 ELLEELEGT

-655 DGHESSFG
+655 DGRESSFG

-688 LEALDA
+688 LEALDT
-694 RIAGSA
+694 RITA

>member
-9 AAGGTPDAGAA
+9 AAGTTPDAGAA

-44 CQGLFRR
+44 CQGAFRR
-51 AANTAFAE
+51 AANTAFAA
-59 LRRHQGGEAADA
+59 LRHQGGEAADA

-88 LAFSSSRA
+88 LAFSSARA
-96 AVRGAVDGTVHN
+96 AVRGAVDGTVHS
-108 PVPVVE
+108 PVPEVG
-114 DDASAAD
+114 DDASAAA
-121 GPGFAAAYRVPGHA
+121 GPGFAVAYRVPGRSA
-135 TGAGATDGAA
+135 CADAGDAAAGVGAA
-145 GAEAGSVGAGDA
+145 GADAGNVGAGDGA
-157 AFYDALREQL
+157 AFYDALRGQL
-167 RRIHVPEDFPV
+167 RRIHVPEDFPA

-198 LSPDVR
+198 LSPDVL
-204 ASATRRGVRPDA
+204 ASATRRGAGLGAKHAAVPAQGAVA
-216 EHDADAERGAE
+216 ELGAG
-227 NSAEGGAEP
+227 NGGAAP
-236 LRHHSHPDAA
+236 LRHRSHPDAA

-253 LVFSPHGGVVIALA
+253 LVFSPHDGAVIALA
-267 LEPTGTSGGPD
+267 LDPTGASDGPGG
-278 SAPGDEPLAS
+278 APGDEPLTS
-288 PAPATSSAPDSSPA
+288 PTPVTSPTPGT
-302 PSPAEAWFRQL
+302 SPAEAWFRQL
-313 EEGFGAG
+313 EDRFGTG
-320 LRNLFPAGAEDSN
+320 LRELFPADAE
-333 APGTLPDIA
+333 A
-342 LDAAPIVADRASSEP
+342 LTTPDAAPIVADREASEAA
-357 TEYRL
+357 EYRL

-395 GPALGDPW
+395 GPALADPW
-403 GAYQQLRDTSPVPY
+403 GAYQQLRNTSPVPY

-431 TDPGTASPSAVA
+431 TDPGTASPSPVA
-443 VNPTSR
+443 VNPRTR
-449 TAATQNGIPGLHV
+449 TAATQAGAPGLHV

-479 SPDAPASAETS
+479 SPGTPASAATS
-490 TTTATSATTATAPG
+490 TSTPTNAPTGTTPA

-521 GAEDERHRRELQN
+521 GTEDERWRRELQN

-554 KICQPG
+554 KICRPG

-587 DAGAG
+587 DSGTG

-655 DGHESSFG
+655 DGRESSFG

-688 LEALDA
+688 LEALGA
-694 RIAGSA
+694 RITGSA

>member
-9 AAGGTPDAGAA
+9 AAGTTPDAGAA

-44 CQGLFRR
+44 CQGAFRR
-51 AANTAFAE
+51 AANTAFAA
-59 LRRHQGGEAADA
+59 LRHQGGEAADA

-88 LAFSSSRA
+88 LAFSSARA
-96 AVRGAVDGTVHN
+96 AVRGAVDGTVHS
-108 PVPVVE
+108 PVPEVG
-114 DDASAAD
+114 DDASAAA
-121 GPGFAAAYRVPGHA
+121 GPGFAVAYRLPGHA
-135 TGAGATDGAA
+135 TGADVGDAAAGVGAA
-145 GAEAGSVGAGDA
+145 GADAGNVGAGDGA

-167 RRIHVPEDFPV
+167 RRIHVPEDFPA

-198 LSPDVR
+198 LSPDVL
-204 ASATRRGVRPDA
+204 ASATRRGA
-216 EHDADAERGAE
+216 GLGADHAAVP
-227 NSAEGGAEP
+227 AQGGAAELSAGGPAAP

-253 LVFSPHGGVVIALA
+253 LVFSPHDGAVIALA
-267 LEPTGTSGGPD
+267 VDPTGASPEVGLSDGQIAD
-278 SAPGDEPLAS
+278 SAPG
-288 PAPATSSAPDSSPA
+288 T
-302 PSPAEAWFRQL
+302 SPAEAWFRQL
-313 EEGFGAG
+313 EDRFGTG
-320 LRNLFPAGAEDSN
+320 LRELFPADAE
-333 APGTLPDIA
+333 A
-342 LDAAPIVADRASSEP
+342 LTTPDAAPIVADREANEAA
-357 TEYRL
+357 EYRL

-395 GPALGDPW
+395 GPALADPW
-403 GAYQQLRDTSPVPY
+403 GAYQQLRNTSPVPY

-431 TDPGTASPSAVA
+431 TDPGTASPSPVA
-443 VNPTSR
+443 VNPRSR
-449 TAATQNGIPGLHV
+449 TAATQAGAPGLHV

-479 SPDAPASAETS
+479 SPGTPASAATS
-490 TTTATSATTATAPG
+490 TSTPTNAPTGTTPA

-521 GAEDERHRRELQN
+521 GTEDERWRRELQN

-554 KICQPG
+554 KICRPG

-587 DAGAG
+587 DGGAG

-655 DGHESSFG
+655 DGRESSFG